1 MKSCAKTQPLEEN
14 QKGLAFMGEENSKM
28 NMIFAKDR
36 ISRWIID
43 DFIDSKFLK
52 LTEILIFKFLDFNY
66 YKIIKL

>member
-1 MKSCAKTQPLEEN
+1 
-14 QKGLAFMGEENSKM
+14 LAFMGEENSKM

-66 YKIIKL
+66 KLYFVIAYINNLF

>member
-36 ISRWIID
+36 ISR
-43 DFIDSKFLK
+43 
-52 LTEILIFKFLDFNY
+52 
-66 YKIIKL
+66 